1 MRLQKVLKK
10 RLKSKKATGLTVA
23 FVSPAFAGWVYL
35 VPGRELESPH
45 LAIHGPEPC
54 ASTNSATRAQPAVYH
69 YRIDFLDRA
78 PKNFSHGASFR
89 AHDGQPIFLP
99 HKAKTGTVN
108 FAQAACQRQNSLHN

>member
-1 MRLQKVLKK
+1 MRPQKVPEKH
-10 RLKSKKATGLTVA
+10 LKSKKATGLTVA
-23 FVSPAFAGWVYL
+23 FALPAFAGWMYL

-78 PKNFSHGASFR
+78 PKNFSHGSSFT
-89 AHDGQPIFLP
+89 AHDAPPIFLP
-99 HKAKTGTVN
+99 RKAETGTLN
-108 FAQAACQRQNSLHN
+108 FPQAGCRRQNSLPN